1 MVERQY
7 KRRHIVDTKGG
18 NKVKSLEDLKKIR
31 DAAQKKVTMRGKNDG
46 TRILVGMATCGISA
60 GARPVMNT
68 FVEEIATRDLGNV
81 TVTPVG
87 CIGECAIEPIVEV
100 LMGEDRTTYCRVDV
114 DVAKRIIEE
123 HIVGGKVVEDN
134 VIGKFRL

>member
-1 MVERQY
+1 
-7 KRRHIVDTKGG
+7 
-18 NKVKSLEDLKKIR
+18 VKSLDDLKKIR
-31 DAAQKKVTMRGKNDG
+31 EAAQKKVTMRGKNDG

-60 GARPVMNT
+60 GARPVMNK
-68 FVEEIATRDLGNV
+68 FVEEIAVRNLEKV

-100 LMGEDRTTYCRVDV
+100 LMGEDRTTYCKVDV
-114 DVAKRIIEE
+114 EATKRIIEE
-123 HIVGGKVVEDN
+123 HIIGGKVVEDY

>member
-1 MVERQY
+1 M
-7 KRRHIVDTKGG
+7 
-18 NKVKSLEDLKKIR
+18 KSLDDLKKIR
-31 DAAQKKVTMRGKNDG
+31 DAAQNKVVMRGKNDG

-60 GARPVMNT
+60 GARPVMNL
-68 FVEEIATRDLGNV
+68 FVEEIAKRDLNTI

-100 LMGEDRTTYCRVDV
+100 LQGEERTTYCRVDEE
-114 DVAKRIIEE
+114 VAERIFNE
-123 HIVGGKVVEDN
+123 HILGGKIVDDY

>member
-1 MVERQY
+1 M
-7 KRRHIVDTKGG
+7 
-18 NKVKSLEDLKKIR
+18 KSLDDLKKIR
-31 DAAQKKVTMRGKNDG
+31 DAAQKKVTMRGKNEG

-60 GARPVMNT
+60 GARPVMNK
-68 FVEEIATRDLGNV
+68 FVEELSDRKMDDV

-100 LMGEDRTTYCRVDV
+100 LEGEKRTTYCRVDIK
-114 DVAKRIIEE
+114 VAERIIKE
-123 HIVGGKVVEDN
+123 HILGGKVVEDY